1 MRLKS
6 VCFVKIYIS
15 GCCVDTYLNSSRTD
29 SKEKRCRAEADP
41 SPRPSRGEGAGRCAR
56 EPSEVFPLGVFWECV
71 GPVSVA
77 LSWSG
82 LQGACIYPSPRP
94 SRGEGGWSLRSLE
107 PSEVFPL
114 GAFWVCGGP
123 VSVALS
129 WSGLQGAFVYPSPRP
144 SRGEGGWSLRSD
156 VAIGGCCF
164 RAFCCRASVVCGVVL
179 PAGGRTG
186 SMPVRVSV
194 PGFPSPH
201 ALFL

>member
-15 GCCVDTYLNSSRTD
+15 GCCVDTYLNSARTD

-82 LQGACIYPSPRP
+82 LQGA
-94 SRGEGGWSLRSLE
+94 
-107 PSEVFPL
+107 
-114 GAFWVCGGP
+114 
-123 VSVALS
+123 
-129 WSGLQGAFVYPSPRP
+129 FVYPSPRP

-164 RAFCCRASVVCGVVL
+164 RAFCCRASVVYGVVL

-186 SMPVRVSV
+186 SMPVRASV

>member
-1 MRLKS
+1 MQLKS

-41 SPRPSRGEGAGRCAR
+41 SPRPSRGEGGRSLR
-56 EPSEVFPLGVFWECV
+56 SLEPPVFPLGAFCECG

-77 LSWSG
+77 LSWSW
-82 LQGACIYPSPRP
+82 LQGAFVYPSPGP
-94 SRGEGGWSLRSLE
+94 SRGEGGRSLRSLE
-107 PSEVFPL
+107 PPVFPL
-114 GAFWVCGGP
+114 GAFCECGGP

-129 WSGLQGAFVYPSPRP
+129 WSGLQGAFVYPSPP
-144 SRGEGGWSLRSD
+144 PFPWGRGLVAALR
-156 VAIGGCCF
+156 C
-164 RAFCCRASVVCGVVL
+164 VVL

-186 SMPVRVSV
+186 SVPVRASV